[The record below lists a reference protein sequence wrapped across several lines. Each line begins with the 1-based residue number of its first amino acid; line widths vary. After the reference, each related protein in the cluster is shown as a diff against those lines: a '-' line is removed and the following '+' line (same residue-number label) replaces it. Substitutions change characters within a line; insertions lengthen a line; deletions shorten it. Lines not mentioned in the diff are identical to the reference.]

1 MHLMEMCQGESV
13 KVLCLIYTH
22 QCLFVYLIREE
33 QVEKNRRVLRNNMCQ
48 LALVLKL
55 KVITLLQHFY
65 CVCIQHINWQNIEL
79 EGDTR
84 QNLIILQKYKF
95 IMDKTLRSN
104 PYKHHYFANFGI
116 EHVIFSL
123 LQYYYDNIHK
133 QQLVCIYKLTF

>member
-1 MHLMEMCQGESV
+1 MEMCQGESV

-33 QVEKNRRVLRNNMCQ
+33 QVEKNRRVLRNNMYQ

-79 EGDTR
+79 EGDTW
-84 QNLIILQKYKF
+84 QNSIILQKYNIYNGQDIGIKS
-95 IMDKTLRSN
+95 IQT
-104 PYKHHYFANFGI
+104 PANFGI

-123 LQYYYDNIHK
+123 LQYYYYNIHK